1 MPFILGFCASVQN
14 PQDVILVV
22 QKGDHSLGYYDFA
35 TGAEMDRV
43 PVDPFPHEFSLSPD
57 GRFAYLAHFGVALA
71 EHAGPGGNSV
81 SVVDIQARRR
91 VGTIDCKTYRRP
103 HDVVFDGN
111 GQLYILSEGTS
122 SLLVVKDPASG
133 QIDRAIPTLGRG
145 SHMVSVSWDGS
156 LACCSNME
164 SGTVTA
170 VFPKDPERPGVVLP
184 VGKHP
189 EGSVFDEDERR
200 LFVVN
205 RESAEI
211 SVIDVPNL
219 TVRGSIRTPPGP
231 VRIYR
236 DRRLGLLV
244 ALYHGRGLAIID
256 PDNPSRQRI
265 VPLPEKAI
273 SVGFHAA
280 SGTALLSTH
289 AHCICLVDAE
299 AGRFIRSV
307 PTRSDP
313 DPLAIVSLPT

>member
-1 MPFILGFCASVQN
+1 MGAR
-14 PQDVILVV
+14 DVIVVV
-22 QKGDHSLGYYDFA
+22 QKGDHSLGYYDFEA
-35 TGAEMDRV
+35 GTQIDRV
-43 PVDPFPHEFSLSPD
+43 VVDPFPHEFTLNPD
-57 GRFAYLAHFGVALA
+57 RRLAYLANFGVALA
-71 EHAGPGGNSV
+71 EHGGPGGNTV

-103 HDVVFDGN
+103 HDVAFDGN
-111 GQLYILSEGTS
+111 GRLYILSEGTS
-122 SLLVVKDPASG
+122 RLLVVKDAASG
-133 QIDRAIPTLGRG
+133 RIDHAIPTLGRG
-145 SHMVSVSWDGS
+145 SHMVSVAGDGS
-156 LACCSNME
+156 IAFCSNME

-170 VFPKDPERPGVVLP
+170 LFPMEPDRPGVVLP

-189 EGSVFDEDERR
+189 EGSVFDEEERR

-211 SVIDVPNL
+211 SVIDVLRL
-219 TVRGSIRTPPGP
+219 TVRESFRTPPGP
-231 VRIYR
+231 VRICH

-256 PDNPSRQRI
+256 PDDPNRQRI

-273 SVGFHAA
+273 SIGFHAT

-289 AHCICLVDAE
+289 AHCVCLVDAV
-299 AGRFIRSV
+299 AGKLVRSI

-313 DPLAIVSLPT
+313 DPLAVVSLPA

>member
-1 MPFILGFCASVQN
+1 MGAR
-14 PQDVILVV
+14 DVIVVV
-22 QKGDHSLGYYDFA
+22 QKGDHSLGYYDFEA
-35 TGAEMDRV
+35 GTKIDRV
-43 PVDPFPHEFSLSPD
+43 VVDPFPHEFTLNPD
-57 GRFAYLAHFGVALA
+57 RRLAYLANFGVALA
-71 EHAGPGGNSV
+71 EHGGPGGNTV

-103 HDVVFDGN
+103 HDVAFDGN
-111 GQLYILSEGTS
+111 GRLYILSEGTS
-122 SLLVVKDPASG
+122 RLLVVKDAASG
-133 QIDRAIPTLGRG
+133 RIDHAIPTLGRV
-145 SHMVSVSWDGS
+145 SHMVSVAGDGS
-156 LACCSNME
+156 IAFCSNME

-170 VFPKDPERPGVVLP
+170 LFPMEPDRPGVVLP

-189 EGSVFDEDERR
+189 EGSVFDEEERR

-211 SVIDVPNL
+211 SVIDVLRL
-219 TVRGSIRTPPGP
+219 TVRESFRTPPGP
-231 VRIYR
+231 VRICH

-256 PDNPSRQRI
+256 PDDPNRQRI

-273 SVGFHAA
+273 SIGFHAT

-289 AHCICLVDAE
+289 AHCVCLVDAV
-299 AGRFIRSV
+299 AGKLVRSI

-313 DPLAIVSLPT
+313 DPLAVVSLPA